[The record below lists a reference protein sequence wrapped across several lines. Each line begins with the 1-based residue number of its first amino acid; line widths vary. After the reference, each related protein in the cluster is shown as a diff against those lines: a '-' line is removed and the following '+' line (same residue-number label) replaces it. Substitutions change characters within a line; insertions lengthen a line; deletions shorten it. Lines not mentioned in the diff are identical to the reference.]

1 VVPLLARPLPS
12 VVALGVVWSGWAVE
26 RSKAQGVEDGMQ
38 WQALDRSPILDLEQ
52 FMSLN
57 DLAAVAVYAGG
68 AGTPMQCDSGTGC
81 GTVVFWSK
89 N

>member
-1 VVPLLARPLPS
+1 MELR
-12 VVALGVVWSGWAVE
+12 
-26 RSKAQGVEDGMQ
+26 

-57 DLAAVAVYAGG
+57 DLAAVEVYAGG
-68 AGTPMQCDSGTGC
+68 AGTPMQFDSGTGC